1 MGNCFEACGEDFE
14 RTVEM
19 VADSRRRSRE
29 EVKQTLVRLRE
40 QYGGDADYRQLR
52 ARLPTSFPC

>member
-19 VADSRRRSRE
+19 VADSRHRSPE

-40 QYGGDADYRQLR
+40 SSGGTPTIDSCER
-52 ARLPTSFPC
+52 ASPLLSL